1 MRDRGKTYL
10 IASSQGD
17 ATYPV
22 WQVEVDNYAYKGR
35 FAVEGGAIDPVTGTD
50 GLSAWSG
57 PIGPFPEG
65 ALAMHDTADGAGQ
78 QHFKLRS
85 EEHTSE
91 LQSLMRPTTAVF
103 CLKKDK
109 TPEIQTTTQNTH

>member
-1 MRDRGKTYL
+1 MRDLVKTYL

-65 ALAMHDTADGAGQ
+65 ALAMHDTDDGAGQ
-78 QHFKLRS
+78 QNFKLGAWR
-85 EEHTSE
+85 
-91 LQSLMRPTTAVF
+91 Q
-103 CLKKDK
+103 
-109 TPEIQTTTQNTH
+109 EIGRASCRERGCQYVEG

>member
-35 FAVEGGAIDPVTGTD
+35 FAVEGGAIDRVTGTD

-65 ALAMHDTADGAGQ
+65 ARAMHGTDEGAGEQ
-78 QHFKLRS
+78 NVKLVDWRKG
-85 EEHTSE
+85 
-91 LQSLMRPTTAVF
+91 RRARG
-103 CLKKDK
+103 
-109 TPEIQTTTQNTH
+109 PEYLGSAGERRVGKAPVSRCDS